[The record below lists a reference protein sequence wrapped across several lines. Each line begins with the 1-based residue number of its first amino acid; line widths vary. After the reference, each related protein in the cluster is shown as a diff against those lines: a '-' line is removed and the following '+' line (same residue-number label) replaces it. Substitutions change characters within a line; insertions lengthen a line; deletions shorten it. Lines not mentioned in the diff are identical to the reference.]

1 MSGASGLDGMTLL
14 ELKELARARG
24 LPRRLMYERDAG
36 VIVRALER
44 AGVVRRAEPSSS
56 EGSEGSEE
64 EAEEA
69 EEGCGDGDLDEGLH
83 GGEEET
89 CEEVRRPDR
98 CVRMRLSDQWG

>member
-56 EGSEGSEE
+56 EGSE
-64 EAEEA
+64 EEA